1 MKRRKERY
9 LTDAAGNRT
18 AVVLDISEYEQ
29 LLADAEALEEIRAYD
44 EAKASGDP
52 AAPLDDAV
60 ARIERQRQ

>member
-1 MKRRKERY
+1 MDKPKERY
-9 LTDAAGNRT
+9 LTDASGNRI
-18 AVVLDISEYEQ
+18 AVVLDIAEYEQ

>member
-1 MKRRKERY
+1 MDKPKERC
-9 LTDAAGNRT
+9 LTDASGNRI
-18 AVVLDISEYEQ
+18 AVVLDIAEYEQ

>member
-1 MKRRKERY
+1 
-9 LTDAAGNRT
+9 
-18 AVVLDISEYEQ
+18 VLDISEYEQ